1 MTAESVRDWSS
12 THGLRI
18 LFIIALVLI
27 ARVVLR
33 RVVPPAIR
41 HALVHDGGEL
51 DRAEFSR
58 RAETVSS
65 VILRTAAVVIV
76 IVAAFFILAEV
87 GFNVAPVIAGVSI
100 SGIALG
106 LGAQTLVKDGING
119 LFILG
124 ENQFA
129 HGDTISVAGVTG
141 VVEEVNLRRT
151 VLRGEDGTVYT
162 VPNSAITVA
171 GNHTR
176 GYSGVYFTLALSYLA
191 DLERAIG
198 EIDRL
203 GTDLA
208 SDPSFGPRILE
219 APKAVRID
227 SLEDTYLNLRVSGR
241 VVPGAQTEITSELR
255 RRIIEDFDRLEIAYR
270 GSSHAT

>member
-1 MTAESVRDWSS
+1 MTAQAIRGWSS

-18 LFIIALVLI
+18 LFIILLVLV
-27 ARVVLR
+27 ARLFLL

-41 HALVHDGGEL
+41 RGLRRESEDL
-51 DRAEFSR
+51 DRVAFNQ

-129 HGDTISVAGVTG
+129 QGDTITVAGVTG
-141 VVEEVNLRRT
+141 KVEEVNLRRT

-162 VPNSAITVA
+162 VPNSAIIVA

-176 GYSGVYFTLALSYLA
+176 GYSGVYFTVGLSYVA
-191 DLERAIG
+191 DLERAIS
-198 EIDRL
+198 EIDRI
-203 GTDLA
+203 GAGLA
-208 SDPSFGPRILE
+208 ADPAFGPRILQP
-219 APKAVRID
+219 ARAVQVD

-241 VVPGAQTEITSELR
+241 VVPGAQTAMTGELR

-270 GSSHAT
+270 GRPK